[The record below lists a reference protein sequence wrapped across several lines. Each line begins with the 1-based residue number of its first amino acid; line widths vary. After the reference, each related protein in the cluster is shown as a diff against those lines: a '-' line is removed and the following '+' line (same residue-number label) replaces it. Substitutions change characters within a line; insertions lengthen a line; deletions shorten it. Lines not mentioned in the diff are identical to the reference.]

1 MKALYTLLLFLL
13 WAAPLSAQQVP
24 VLTELEQI
32 QEKIWFLQR
41 DVSTLQDAFRE
52 DQQQLMQLADE
63 LRQEDRQAEKQL
75 TELTEANTAQRQA
88 IAEVEAALDNLAES
102 LTTLTAEVQQQNAA
116 LLDHAERI
124 DVLEDSL
131 QGLQG
136 EMATGKTAAG
146 QDLTELKTEVAAVR
160 GHLGENRTRVS
171 ELEQELGNQVKRLT
185 LYGVGVALALVFLMA
200 IGFAVLKSRESP
212 I

>member
-1 MKALYTLLLFLL
+1 LKALYVLLLFLL
-13 WAAPLSAQQVP
+13 WAVPLSAQQVP

-32 QEKIWFLQR
+32 QEKLWFLQR
-41 DVSTLQDAFRE
+41 DVSSLQDASKE
-52 DQQQLMQLADE
+52 DQQQLAQLAAE
-63 LRQEDRQAEKQL
+63 LRQADRQAEKRL
-75 TELTEANTAQRQA
+75 TELAEANTAQRQA
-88 IAEVEAALDNLAES
+88 IGQVEAALDNLAES

-116 LLDHAERI
+116 LLDQAERI

-131 QGLQG
+131 QGLQS

-160 GHLGENRTRVS
+160 GHLGENRTRVG
-171 ELEQELGNQVKRLT
+171 ELEQELGNQVERLA
-185 LYGVGVALALVFLMA
+185 LYGAGAALGLVILMA